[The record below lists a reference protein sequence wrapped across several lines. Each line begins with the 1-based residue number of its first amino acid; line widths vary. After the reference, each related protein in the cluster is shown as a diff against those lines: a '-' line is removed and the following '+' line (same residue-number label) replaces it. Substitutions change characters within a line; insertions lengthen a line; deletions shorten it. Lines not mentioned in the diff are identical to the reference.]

1 MDVELRMI
9 ALPLSINIGVLNGP
23 ATAVLWF
30 YAVMLQSTRSGQ
42 SDRFGQAA
50 LSIAKAN
57 QHLNIVP
64 SFPARSKMAILT
76 LFGRYLPA
84 PYKEE
89 PTCRISSIKSIQP
102 KR

>member
-42 SDRFGQAA
+42 SDYA
-50 LSIAKAN
+50 LAR
-57 QHLNIVP
+57 P
-64 SFPARSKMAILT
+64 PYRSKRPPSTSILS
-76 LFGRYLPA
+76 LVF
-84 PYKEE
+84 
-89 PTCRISSIKSIQP
+89 SSFENGYSYII
-102 KR
+102 RALLTGTV